1 MLPISDD
8 IKKNFN
14 LIKTNVLAFLK
25 AIFGIIVLAEV
36 LFIEDNGNGKSD
48 FLYEDDSVVA
58 APADSAAV
66 PQPVAAAKTGYSG
79 NVGNVPLTWETPKP
93 ILPQSESGNEGP
105 SLLRREMSALS
116 QETPQPQNFPILRD
130 EKLQKSLLRHQV
142 AHPFF

>member
-1 MLPISDD
+1 MYSVIRSQYILL
-8 IKKNFN
+8 N
-14 LIKTNVLAFLK
+14 LTINKSFFLLFK

-48 FLYEDDSVVA
+48 FLYEDDSAVA

-66 PQPVAAAKTGYSG
+66 PQPVVAAKIGYSG
-79 NVGNVPLTWETPKP
+79 SVGNVPLTWETPKP
-93 ILPQSESGNEGP
+93 ILPQLESGNEGP
-105 SLLRREMSALS
+105 GLLRREMSALS

-142 AHPFF
+142 